1 MEVKTL
7 DLEAYLGKSHILKGL
22 TIEAKKEEFVG
33 IIGPN
38 GSGKSTLLKC
48 VYRNLQP
55 SKGVIFLDDKNIK
68 ELSMKESAR
77 KMAVV
82 SQHNNYNFDFTVS
95 DMVLMGRAPHKKFIE
110 KDNAEDYRIMREALE
125 KVGMIDYSKRSF
137 STLSGGEKQRII
149 LARALAQRTECIILD
164 EPTNHLDIKYQ
175 LQFMATVKALKVTVI
190 AAIHDL
196 NIAALY
202 CDKIYA
208 LKEGKIVSYGTP
220 KEVLTE
226 ELIKSLY
233 EVEAKVMED
242 KETGILNV
250 IYKSLSVR

>member
-7 DLEAYLGKSHILKGL
+7 DLEAYLGENHILKGL
-22 TIEAKKEEFVG
+22 SIHANKREFVG

-48 VYRNLQP
+48 IYRTLKP
-55 SKGVIFLDDKNIK
+55 SIGTIFLDNKNIK
-68 ELSMKESAR
+68 EFSMKESAK

-110 KDNAEDYRIMREALE
+110 KDNAEDYKIMKESLS
-125 KVGMIDYSKRSF
+125 KVGMLSYANRNF
-137 STLSGGEKQRII
+137 SSLSGGEKQRII
-149 LARALAQRTECIILD
+149 LARALAQNTECLILD

-175 LQFMATVKALKVTVI
+175 LQFMATVKKLGITVI
-190 AAIHDL
+190 SAIHDL

-208 LKEGKIVSYGTP
+208 IKSGKIVSYGTP

-233 EVEAKVMED
+233 EVDAKVMVD
-242 KETGILNV
+242 KETDTLNI
-250 IYKSLSVR
+250 IYRAP

>member
-1 MEVKTL
+1 MELKTI
-7 DLEAYLGKSHILKGL
+7 DVEAYLGGSHILKGL
-22 TIEAKKEEFVG
+22 SIHAKEKEFVG

-48 VYRNLQP
+48 VYRILRP
-55 SKGVIFLDDKNIK
+55 STGAVFLDDKNIK
-68 ELSMKESAR
+68 GFSMKESAK

-110 KDNAEDYRIMREALE
+110 KDNAQDYKIMKESLE
-125 KVGMIDYSKRSF
+125 KVGMTDYAKRSF
-137 STLSGGEKQRII
+137 SSLSGGEKQRII
-149 LARALAQRTECIILD
+149 LARALAQKTECLILD

-175 LQFMATVKALKVTVI
+175 LQFMAIIKELGVTVI
-190 AAIHDL
+190 SAIHDL

-208 LKEGKIVSYGTP
+208 MKAGKILKFGTP

-233 EVEAKVMED
+233 EVDAKVMED
-242 KETGILNV
+242 EENGFLNI
-250 IYKSLSVR
+250 IYKPYHVK

>member
-1 MEVKTL
+1 MEINTL
-7 DLEAYLGKSHILKGL
+7 EIEAYLGNSHILKGL
-22 TIEAKKEEFVG
+22 NIQAKNKEFVG

-48 VYRNLQP
+48 IYRTLQP
-55 SKGVIFLDDKNIK
+55 SKGIIFLDNKNIK
-68 ELSMKESAR
+68 DYSLKESAK

-82 SQHNNYNFDFTVS
+82 SQHNNYSFDFTVS
-95 DMVLMGRAPHKKFIE
+95 EMVLMGRAPHKKFIE

-125 KVGMIDYSKRSF
+125 KVGMIDYAKRSY

-149 LARALAQRTECIILD
+149 LARALAQKAECLILD

-175 LQFMATVKALKVTVI
+175 LQFMATVKELGVTVI

-208 LKEGKIVSYGTP
+208 LKAGKILSHGTP
-220 KEVLTE
+220 KEVLTKE
-226 ELIKSLY
+226 VIKSLY
-233 EVEAKVMED
+233 EVEAKVIED

-250 IYKSLSVR
+250 IYKSIHVK